1 MSICNLGVMA
11 TEYVRD
17 MPVPT
22 STDVTQGDT
31 NTLSVEN
38 IYSLH
43 TIGNPL
49 DIKLR

>member
-17 MPVPT
+17 IALPT
-22 STDVTQGDT
+22 STEVTQGDT
-31 NTLSVEN
+31 NTLSVDK

-43 TIGNPL
+43 TIGNTL